1 LDRLKYLRAG
11 ADSASI
17 LVERVTFPGKD
28 EEVPALFSRD
38 IVLFPRMQISL
49 TLGEPNG
56 IGAVGQ
62 ALKEHHLVAFIPTDF
77 EREKEGIGVLTQVLS
92 SEYTPKG
99 VRVELRG
106 LWRVKVKNGSG
117 LGSGPL
123 VSVAKLDE
131 TAGSARD
138 GSMTLRRVHAQID
151 EFRELIPDIPAEITS
166 VLAGA
171 KTASELSDLCAM
183 SPTLTHEERLELL
196 ITLDPDER
204 LGIVNKHFDRELETL
219 RTMVEGK
226 PIPECEICAD
236 LADTAF
242 DADQTVRAEAIVEF
256 LNHVVSNHTTEL
268 LNLLGEKYGPAF
280 VRKRS
285 LR

>member
-1 LDRLKYLRAG
+1 
-11 ADSASI
+11 
-17 LVERVTFPGKD
+17 LVERVTLPGKD

-106 LWRVKVKNGSG
+106 LWRVKVTNGSG

-123 VSVAKLDE
+123 VNVAKLDE
-131 TAGSARD
+131 LAGSTRD

-166 VLAGA
+166 VLADA

-196 ITLDPDER
+196 VTLDPDER

-219 RTMVEGK
+219 RTMVEAK
-226 PIPECEICAD
+226 PIPDCEICAD

-242 DADQTVRAEAIVEF
+242 DADQTARAEAIVEL

-268 LNLLGEKYGPAF
+268 LNLLGEKYGPSFA
-280 VRKRS
+280 RKRS